1 MHNVQSCSFFWKSFT
16 VTAVTFPIMPLIDK
30 HGSILASPNFNQ
42 HQSAYRPGHSTETA
56 LVQLL
61 DSIYHAADNGKAT
74 LLFSLD
80 LSAAFD
86 TIDHSILLHRLAHNF
101 GLTGSALTWVQSYSL
116 VDLKLFDKAVTPLTR
131 PRVSLVFPKALS
143 SIILRRYR
151 SKLKLHRPMASNNNS
166 TPMIHNSMLFCLRTA
181 WLHIFLL

>member
-1 MHNVQSCSFFWKSFT
+1 MDYCSITPLLKNPSLDKSLPSSYRPISNLNFISKILERLFLHCIQS
-16 VTAVTFPIMPLIDK
+16 
-30 HGSILASPNFNQ
+30 HILASPNFN

-86 TIDHSILLHRLAHNF
+86 TIDHSILLQILAHSF
-101 GLTGSALTWVQSYSL
+101 GLTGSALTWW
-116 VDLKLFDKAVTPLTR
+116 KK
-131 PRVSLVFPKALS
+131 
-143 SIILRRYR
+143 
-151 SKLKLHRPMASNNNS
+151 
-166 TPMIHNSMLFCLRTA
+166 
-181 WLHIFLL
+181 